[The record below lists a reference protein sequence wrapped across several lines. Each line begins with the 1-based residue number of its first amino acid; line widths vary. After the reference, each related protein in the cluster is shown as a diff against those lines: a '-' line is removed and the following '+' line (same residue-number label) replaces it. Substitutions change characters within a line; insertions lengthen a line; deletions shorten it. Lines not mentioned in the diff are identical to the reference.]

1 MKKALTFLTA
11 IAFGSASENAFLAD
25 DEFLA
30 KRPKDL
36 THIFNDDELLI
47 KRPKDFTHVFT
58 DDELLI
64 KRPKDFTHVFADDEL
79 GIKQKIMRKVAISS
93 AADDELLVRDPRD
106 SMHIFTDDELSV
118 AKVAKYPHYQR
129 RPVPKA
135 ADNSLYRFGGNLVQN
150 WHYPLKPMNTYVP
163 PQSKPEESAPV
174 ESSDENVSARFGGN
188 LVRNWHYP
196 LKPIN
201 TFAPPENKAEE
212 RSVLVD
218 EEVSSRV
225 GGNLVKNWHYPL
237 PPINT
242 FVPVE
247 NKPKV
252 EEETLESA
260 LFTLKQILK
269 ESGKKY
275 PGKNLHSVNKGIF
288 DGVRHERQD
297 K

>member
-79 GIKQKIMRKVAISS
+79 GVKQKIMRKVAISS

-106 SMHIFTDDELSV
+106 SMHIFSDDELT
-118 AKVAKYPHYQR
+118 VAKYPHYQR
-129 RPVPKA
+129 RPVPIA

-150 WHYPLKPMNTYVP
+150 WHYPLKPINTYVP
-163 PQSKPEESAPV
+163 PQSKPEVSAPV
-174 ESSDENVSARFGGN
+174 ESNDENVSARFGGN
-188 LVRNWHYP
+188 LVR
-196 LKPIN
+196 
-201 TFAPPENKAEE
+201 
-212 RSVLVD
+212 
-218 EEVSSRV
+218 
-225 GGNLVKNWHYPL
+225 NWHYPL

>member
-79 GIKQKIMRKVAISS
+79 GIKQKIMRQVAISS

-106 SMHIFTDDELSV
+106 SMHLFSDDELSV

-129 RPVPKA
+129 RPVPIA

-150 WHYPLKPMNTYVP
+150 WHYPLKPMNTFV
-163 PQSKPEESAPV
+163 
-174 ESSDENVSARFGGN
+174 
-188 LVRNWHYP
+188 
-196 LKPIN
+196 
-201 TFAPPENKAEE
+201 PPENKAEE

-218 EEVSSRV
+218 DEVSSRV

-247 NKPKV
+247 NKPKA
-252 EEETLESA
+252 EEETLENA

-269 ESGKKY
+269 ENGKKY
-275 PGKNLHSVNKGIF
+275 PGKNLHSINKGIF
-288 DGVRHERQD
+288 DGVRHERQMF
-297 K
+297 